1 MWGDGV
7 GKFGS
12 NRQRQVSNEA
22 SILIISRYEV
32 TYSRISPPYYSDA
45 IRRDFAL
52 HSETSTLF
60 LAIIFFHFSVC
71 IPPSSSSPY
80 VPIVHSPS
88 IPQVPILLP
97 HAKTG
102 NRRRADFLSTDLGS
116 ISLHVAASRFS
127 SNALFRPTP
136 YCTKIHGT
144 EADELIYDGS
154 SDTCGII
161 DESIRDV
168 RYVPSAL
175 RDA

>member
-22 SILIISRYEV
+22 SILILSRYEV
-32 TYSRISPPYYSDA
+32 TYSRISPPYCSDA

-102 NRRRADFLSTDLGS
+102 NRRRADASHHPNTLRCPRLTTDALLSS
-116 ISLHVAASRFS
+116 C
-127 SNALFRPTP
+127 RPTSDLSP
-136 YCTKIHGT
+136 CTSP
-144 EADELIYDGS
+144 LP
-154 SDTCGII
+154 
-161 DESIRDV
+161 V
-168 RYVPSAL
+168 SAQTLYFVL
-175 RDA
+175 RLTVQRHMVHMRMS